1 MMQPESHFDDSS
13 IKNLIERMKGAC
25 IVEPESISETKKD
38 SPMTS
43 TSSGGTNS
51 FYGLSSRKV
60 EHTFHTNATQSS
72 SALENSSFYQF
83 TGSKMGYA
91 IFIINSEF
99 QSEKERQYAVKDRD
113 NMITLFQQLGFEIK
127 LLENKSKKELLQNL
141 ADIRNE
147 IGIEHD
153 CMACIISSHG
163 FEKNTESNGRQHE
176 ICTKDSTVL
185 TKDILNNFADD
196 KCENLK
202 GKPKMFFIQAC
213 RCLKDSPETSH
224 YDYGFDIPSKHAKIS
239 CHYDEKSSMDQESVF
254 QIPCS
259 EDFLVMFT
267 CSPGKSGMTD
277 QRGGWL
283 IHCLSC
289 VFKTLLDSNYKEHFL
304 QILTKVCGKMAQ
316 DLKVNCSSER
326 LFHETKSAAVIYHML
341 TKDLYLKPKKFGCVM
356 RQTSK
361 KPTYV

>member
-1 MMQPESHFDDSS
+1 
-13 IKNLIERMKGAC
+13 MKGAC
-25 IVEPESISETKKD
+25 IVEPERISETKKD

-141 ADIRNE
+141 A
-147 IGIEHD
+147 
-153 CMACIISSHG
+153 
-163 FEKNTESNGRQHE
+163 
-176 ICTKDSTVL
+176 
-185 TKDILNNFADD
+185 
-196 KCENLK
+196 

-283 IHCLSC
+283 IHCLYC